1 MMSDSGG
8 ADLGG
13 SALGTQTG
21 GAGSESGASS
31 GGSRSGNSNAFTV
44 QLANPLEPNG
54 AAASA
59 GAVDISARSSRSVG
73 LGTYATTTTNTNAES
88 VAEVSANQSPAL
100 DVNAPATQASVAS
113 DPRAAWRDLRSKW
126 DQPIRANAPKG

>member
-44 QLANPLEPNG
+44 QLANPSEPNG
-54 AAASA
+54 VAASA

-73 LGTYATTTTNTNAES
+73 LGTYATTTTNAES
-88 VAEVSANQSPAL
+88 VVEVSANQSPTF
-100 DVNAPATQASVAS
+100 DVNAAATQASVAS